1 METVN
6 LKKWVNYFV
15 LIIVIL
21 VLTGCTKAG
30 GGTEDGVE
38 ELTIMLDWYP
48 NAVHTALYVADEKG
62 YFEEAGLRINIEMP
76 ADTNDPLKLAA
87 TGKVDLA
94 ISYLT
99 ETIVAKSENIP
110 IVSVASLVQH
120 SLDGIMYK
128 AESGMKSPKD
138 LEGKVVGYPSSSV
151 SETMIET
158 MVENAGGDIGKV
170 QLVDV
175 GWDLMPALSTDRVDA
190 IAGAYINHELV
201 LLNREGYGVEI
212 FDPAEY
218 GVPNT
223 YELIVVTGEETLA
236 EKEESFVKFW
246 QAVTKAHEEIKGNP
260 AAGLQVLLDHE
271 NESFPLEQEV
281 ELESL
286 NILLPLMESPNL
298 PFGFQEEEMWLNAID
313 WLYEREIIKEKID
326 PNEHFENIVKQ

>member
-6 LKKWVNYFV
+6 LRRWVNYFV
-15 LIIVIL
+15 LLITML
-21 VLTGCTKAG
+21 VLAGCTKTG
-30 GGTEDGVE
+30 ESTEDGLE

-48 NAVHTALYVADEKG
+48 NAVHTALYVAQEKG
-62 YFEEAGLRINIEMP
+62 YFEEAGLHVNIEMP

-87 TGKVDLA
+87 TGKVDMA

-128 AESGMKSPKD
+128 AESGIKSPKD

-151 SETMIET
+151 SETMVET
-158 MVENAGGDIGKV
+158 MIEHAGGDMSKV
-170 QLVDV
+170 ELVDV

-190 IAGAYINHELV
+190 IAGAYVNHELV

-212 FDPAEY
+212 FDPSEY
-218 GVPNT
+218 GVPDT
-223 YELIVVTGEETLA
+223 YELIFVTGEETFA
-236 EKEESFVKFW
+236 EREEDFMKFW
-246 QAVTKAHEEIKGNP
+246 KAVTKAYEDIQEDP
-260 AAGLQVLLDHE
+260 TAGLQVLLDHE

-286 NILLPLMESPNL
+286 NILLPLMKNTDL
-298 PFGFQEEEMWLNAID
+298 PFGFQEEDMWSNTID
-313 WLYEREIIKEKID
+313 WLYERGIIKEKID
-326 PNEHFENIVKQ
+326 PKKLVKNIVV